1 MFETKSVD
9 YLGVEYQAGVLIRK
23 ELFFKGLPNMDQ
35 LIHDRFEDSAYHVVA
50 YRDDLVV
57 GAGRLN
63 IVGGLGFI
71 SQMAVQPVFQGMG
84 VGFMIL
90 HTLEYKCKEE
100 NIGVAELNARTTAL
114 DFYVKAGYC
123 PIGGT
128 FPSEKTGVE
137 HQRMRKHL

>member
-23 ELFFKGLPNMDQ
+23 ELFFKGFPNNDKF
-35 LIHDRFEDSAYHVVA
+35 IHDRFEENAYHVVA

-57 GAGRLN
+57 GTGRLN
-63 IVGGLGFI
+63 IVGGLGYI
-71 SQMAVQPVFQGMG
+71 SQMAVQPIFQGMG

-90 HTLEYKCKEE
+90 YTLEYKCKEE
-100 NIGVAELNARTTAL
+100 FIGVAELDARISGL
-114 DFYVKAGYC
+114 PFYEKAGYH
-123 PIGGT
+123 PIGGR